1 MPNEIKNTLT
11 AVSFMIL
18 ASLLIAGTT
27 ILAKILGT
35 DKLGPPLNALQIS
48 NARFFFAFILIFIFF
63 VITKSKIIRPSYKVH
78 LGRSVCGWVGISI
91 LFGASSVIPVTD
103 ATAIIFTNPI
113 FTMLLAIPLLR
124 EKIKPLKWIAV
135 IITFV
140 GALILIRPESNFIN
154 IQLIIIVLILGA
166 FALGLE
172 SIFIKMLTLKEN
184 PKQILLI
191 NNSIGLLI
199 SLIPVYFIWIT
210 PTKLQILAM
219 LGIGALMLCAQACFI
234 QALRRSKAH
243 FAVPYFYSTLIF
255 VAIYDFFIFKII
267 PDNISFI
274 GASLIIIGGI
284 SIYLSEI
291 IKKTKHNVML

>member
-113 FTMLLAIPLLR
+113 FTMLLAIPLLG

-255 VAIYDFFIFKII
+255 VAIYDFLIFKII

-291 IKKTKHNVML
+291 IKRPNTM

>member
-78 LGRSVCGWVGISI
+78 LGRSFCGWVGISI
-91 LFGASSVIPVTD
+91 LFGASSVIPVAD

-124 EKIKPLKWIAV
+124 EKIKPLKWISV
-135 IITFV
+135 IITFL

-184 PKQILLI
+184 SKQILLI

-255 VAIYDFFIFKII
+255 VAIYDFLIFKII

-291 IKKTKHNVML
+291 IKRPNTM

>member
-1 MPNEIKNTLT
+1 MSNEIKQNTVTSVL
-11 AVSFMIL
+11 FMIS

-35 DKLGPPLNALQIS
+35 TTLGPPINPMQIS
-48 NARFFFAFILIFIFF
+48 NSRFFFAFILIFIFF
-63 VITKSKIIRPSYKVH
+63 VTTKSKIINPNYKVH
-78 LGRSVCGWVGISI
+78 LGRSVCGWIGISI
-91 LFGASSVIPVTD
+91 LFGASSIIPITD

-113 FTMLLAIPLLR
+113 FTMLLAIVLLG
-124 EKIKPLKWIAV
+124 EKVKPIKWIAV
-135 IITFV
+135 IITFW
-140 GALILIRPESNFIN
+140 GALILIRPENNIINHQFI
-154 IQLIIIVLILGA
+154 IIILIIGA
-166 FALGLE
+166 FVLGLE
-172 SIFIKMLTLKEN
+172 SVFIKMLTLKEN

-199 SLIPVYFIWIT
+199 SSIPICFIWTT
-210 PTKLQILAM
+210 PTTLQILAM
-219 LGIGALMLCAQACFI
+219 LGIGSLMLCAQACFI

-255 VAIYDFFIFKII
+255 VAIYDFFIFNII
-267 PDNISFI
+267 PDHISFI

-291 IKKTKHNVML
+291 IKKPNTM

>member
-35 DKLGPPLNALQIS
+35 DKLGPHLNALQIS

-113 FTMLLAIPLLR
+113 FTMLLAIPLLG

-140 GALILIRPESNFIN
+140 GALILIRPESNFTN
-154 IQLIIIVLILGA
+154 NQLIIIVLILGA

-199 SLIPVYFIWIT
+199 SFIPVYFIWIT
-210 PTKLQILAM
+210 PTKFQILAM

-291 IKKTKHNVML
+291 IKKPNTM

>member
-113 FTMLLAIPLLR
+113 FTMLLAIPLLG

-140 GALILIRPESNFIN
+140 GALILIRPESNFTN

-184 PKQILLI
+184 PKQILFI
-191 NNSIGLLI
+191 NNSVGLLI
-199 SLIPVYFIWIT
+199 SFIPICFIWIT

-219 LGIGALMLCAQACFI
+219 IGIGSLMLCAQACFI

-291 IKKTKHNVML
+291 KKKPNTM

>member
-1 MPNEIKNTLT
+1 MSNEIKQNTLT
-11 AVSFMIL
+11 SVFFMIL

-35 DKLGPPLNALQIS
+35 EILGPPINPMQIS

-63 VITKSKIIRPSYKVH
+63 INTKSKIIKPNYKVH
-78 LGRSVCGWVGISI
+78 LGRSVCGWIGISI
-91 LFGASSVIPVTD
+91 LFGASSIIPITD

-113 FTMLLAIPLLR
+113 FTMLLAIVLLG
-124 EKIKPLKWIAV
+124 EKVKPIKWIAV
-135 IITFV
+135 IITFW
-140 GALILIRPESNFIN
+140 GALILIRPENNIINHQFI
-154 IQLIIIVLILGA
+154 IIILIIGA
-166 FALGLE
+166 FVLGLE
-172 SIFIKMLTLKEN
+172 SVFIKMLTLKEN

-199 SLIPVYFIWIT
+199 SSIPICFIWIT
-210 PTKLQILAM
+210 PTTLQILAM
-219 LGIGALMLCAQACFI
+219 LGIGLLMLCAQACFI

-255 VAIYDFFIFKII
+255 VAIYDFFIFNIT
-267 PDNISFI
+267 PDDISFI

-284 SIYLSEI
+284 SIYISEI
-291 IKKTKHNVML
+291 IKKPNTM

>member
-1 MPNEIKNTLT
+1 
-11 AVSFMIL
+11 MIL

-35 DKLGPPLNALQIS
+35 DKLGPPLNPLQIS
-48 NARFFFAFILIFIFF
+48 NARFFFAFILILIFF

-91 LFGASSVIPVTD
+91 LFWASSVIPVTD

-113 FTMLLAIPLLR
+113 FTMLLAIALLG
-124 EKIKPLKWIAV
+124 EKIKPIKWVAV

-199 SLIPVYFIWIT
+199 SFIPVYFIWIT

-243 FAVPYFYSTLIF
+243 FAVPYFYSTLLF

-291 IKKTKHNVML
+291 IKKTKNNVML

>member
-113 FTMLLAIPLLR
+113 FTMLLAIPLLG

-140 GALILIRPESNFIN
+140 GALILIRPESNFTN

-172 SIFIKMLTLKEN
+172 SVFIKMLTLKEN

-291 IKKTKHNVML
+291 IKKPNTM

>member
-1 MPNEIKNTLT
+1 M
-11 AVSFMIL
+11 
-18 ASLLIAGTT
+18 
-27 ILAKILGT
+27 
-35 DKLGPPLNALQIS
+35 
-48 NARFFFAFILIFIFF
+48 
-63 VITKSKIIRPSYKVH
+63 ITKSKIIRPSYKVH

-113 FTMLLAIPLLR
+113 FTMLLAIPLLG

-140 GALILIRPESNFIN
+140 GALILIRPESNLIN

-199 SLIPVYFIWIT
+199 SSIPVYFIWIT
-210 PTKLQILAM
+210 PTKFQILAM

-291 IKKTKHNVML
+291 IKKPNTM

>member
-1 MPNEIKNTLT
+1 MSNEIKQNTLT
-11 AVSFMIL
+11 SVFFMIL

-35 DKLGPPLNALQIS
+35 ETLGPPINPMQIS

-63 VITKSKIIRPSYKVH
+63 INTKSKIIKPNYKVH
-78 LGRSVCGWVGISI
+78 LGRSVCGWIGISI
-91 LFGASSVIPVTD
+91 LFGASSIIPITD

-113 FTMLLAIPLLR
+113 FTMLLAIVLLG
-124 EKIKPLKWIAV
+124 EKVKPIKWIAV
-135 IITFV
+135 IITFW
-140 GALILIRPESNFIN
+140 GALILIRPENNIINHQFI
-154 IQLIIIVLILGA
+154 IIILIIGA
-166 FALGLE
+166 FVLGLE
-172 SIFIKMLTLKEN
+172 SVFIKMLTLKEN

-199 SLIPVYFIWIT
+199 SSIPICFIWIT
-210 PTKLQILAM
+210 PTTLQILAM
-219 LGIGALMLCAQACFI
+219 LGIGSLMLCAQACFI

-255 VAIYDFFIFKII
+255 VAIYDFFIFNIT
-267 PDNISFI
+267 PDDISFI

-284 SIYLSEI
+284 SIYISEI
-291 IKKTKHNVML
+291 IKKPNTM

>member
-113 FTMLLAIPLLR
+113 FTMLLAIPLLG

-140 GALILIRPESNFIN
+140 GALILIRPESNFTN

-255 VAIYDFFIFKII
+255 VAIYDFLIFKII

-291 IKKTKHNVML
+291 IKKPNTM

>member
-113 FTMLLAIPLLR
+113 FTMLLAIPLLG

-140 GALILIRPESNFIN
+140 GALILIRPESNLIN

-199 SLIPVYFIWIT
+199 SSIPVYFIWIT
-210 PTKLQILAM
+210 PTKFQILAM
-219 LGIGALMLCAQACFI
+219 LGIGVLMLCAQACFI

-291 IKKTKHNVML
+291 IKKPNTM

>member
-48 NARFFFAFILIFIFF
+48 NARFFFAFILIFMFF
-63 VITKSKIIRPSYKVH
+63 VITKSKIIIPSYKIH
-78 LGRSVCGWVGISI
+78 LGRSFCGWVGISI

-103 ATAIIFTNPI
+103 ATAIVFTNPI
-113 FTMLLAIPLLR
+113 FTMLLAIPLLG

-140 GALILIRPESNFIN
+140 GALILIRPESNFTN

-199 SLIPVYFIWIT
+199 SIIPVYFIWIT

-255 VAIYDFFIFKII
+255 VAIYDFLIFKII

-291 IKKTKHNVML
+291 IKRPNTM

>member
-103 ATAIIFTNPI
+103 ATAIVFTNPI
-113 FTMLLAIPLLR
+113 FTMLLAIPLLG

-255 VAIYDFFIFKII
+255 VTIYDFLIFKII

-291 IKKTKHNVML
+291 IKRPNTM